1 MKISDKNIKMGA
13 IPSFSLPS
21 GVTCSKEACQTCYLH
36 GCYAHKIE
44 KMRPNV
50 LKAYQENY
58 QSCLDD
64 LKSVEAWLM
73 SYFQAPNAPRL
84 FRIHVHGDFY
94 SVDYF
99 SMWIRIAKANPTTT
113 FLAFTK
119 QYDII
124 KNQLNNLPDNFSL
137 VWSAWPDVPIP
148 EDVRDALPIAWM
160 QDGTETRIPANA
172 TLCVGSCQ
180 VCHAKCWTLKHQN
193 VVFEK
198 H

>member
-1 MKISDKNIKMGA
+1 MN
-13 IPSFSLPS
+13 
-21 GVTCSKEACQTCYLH
+21 
-36 GCYAHKIE
+36 
-44 KMRPNV
+44 
-50 LKAYQENY
+50 
-58 QSCLDD
+58 
-64 LKSVEAWLM
+64 
-73 SYFQAPNAPRL
+73 YFQAPNAPRL

-137 VWSAWPDVPIP
+137 VWSAWPGVPIP

-160 QDGTETRIPANA
+160 QDGTENRIPANA

-180 VCHAKCWTLKHQN
+180 VCHAKCWTLKHQD
-193 VVFEK
+193 VVFKK